1 MTASRRPPT
10 IGLNLWPQDGTWEEL
25 SAAAVAADRVGVDSL
40 WTWDH
45 LYAIQG
51 EPDRP
56 IFEGWTTI
64 AAWAALTEHVGLG
77 LLVAA
82 NTFRNPGL
90 TAKAALTVDH
100 ISGGRA
106 WLGVGGAWFET
117 EHTATGLDFGSG
129 FGQRLERMDEALA
142 AITALFRGE
151 QVTSPAGG
159 AYGFRDLVARPLPVR
174 GPGTIPILV
183 GGSGERKTLR
193 SVARYADAWH
203 AFGDVERF
211 KRKIGVLEQHCA
223 AIGRDVAEITFS
235 CGPYLIIRDEP
246 TAALSALNDQLAPY
260 DDTVEDGEDVWVG
273 PPERI
278 AERWRPYLEL
288 GVSLVIPD
296 LPTPYDRE
304 TIERWPEVRALLGGR

>member
-1 MTASRRPPT
+1 VTAYRRAPT
-10 IGLNLWPQDGTWEEL
+10 IGLNLWPQDGTWAEL
-25 SAAAVAADRVGVDSL
+25 REAALTADRVGIDSL

-45 LYAIQG
+45 LYAIAG

-64 AAWAALTEHVGLG
+64 AAWAALTERIELG

-106 WLGVGGAWFET
+106 WLGLGGAWFET
-117 EHTATGLDFGSG
+117 EHTAHGLDFGSG
-129 FGQRLERMDEALA
+129 FGERLDRLDEALA
-142 AITALFRGE
+142 AITALFRGDS
-151 QVTSPAGG
+151 VASPEGG
-159 AYGFRDLVARPLPVR
+159 HYAFRDLVARPLPVR

-183 GGSGERKTLR
+183 GGSGEKKTLR
-193 SVARYADAWH
+193 TVARYANAWH

-211 KRKIGVLEQHCA
+211 KRKIGILEGHCA
-223 AIGRDVAEITFS
+223 DVGRDIAEITFS

-246 TAALSALNDQLAPY
+246 RDALAVLNAALAKY
-260 DDTVEDGEDVWVG
+260 DDSAEDGEETWVG

-278 AERWRPYLEL
+278 AERWRPFAEI
-288 GVSLVIPD
+288 GVTLTIPD
-296 LPTPYDRE
+296 LPSPCDRE
-304 TIERWPEVRALLGGR
+304 TIERWPEVRALLSGA